1 MCFLHFP
8 LDKNAAN
15 IIRVPFHELNE
26 SNLSSHLQCEPA
38 MHLLCSYMHKHFP
51 QIPQE
56 DG

>member
-15 IIRVPFHELNE
+15 IIRVPFHKLNE